1 MVIDPAHVVVTREQ
15 LRTLYRMPHQ
25 LVIDKERPVIDGAT
39 REFILRSP
47 FVLVA
52 TVGGDGTA
60 DVSPR
65 GGPSGFVQVL
75 DETHVA
81 IADLS
86 GNNRLDTL
94 ENIVANGEIGLLFV
108 MPGQGETV
116 RLNGQAV
123 LSTDPAILSGFS
135 AELKPPKV
143 AIVVDVAGT
152 YIHCAKAMQ
161 RSRIWDPASWA
172 ELTDVPDGSDILVAQ
187 QLLGPDVSAAMVRSD
202 LDRDYQEDL
211 VAERA

>member
-1 MVIDPAHVVVTREQ
+1 MVFDPTHIVTNVEQ

-25 LVIDKERPVIDGAT
+25 LVIDKERPVIDDAT
-39 REFILRSP
+39 REFILRAP
-47 FVLVA
+47 FVLVG

-75 DETHVA
+75 DDTHVA

-94 ENIVANGEIGLLFV
+94 ENIVANGQVGLLFV
-108 MPGQGETV
+108 LPGQGETV
-116 RLNGQAV
+116 RLNGHAF
-123 LSTDPAILSGFS
+123 LSTEPAILEGFT
-135 AELKPPKV
+135 AGLKPPKV
-143 AIVVDVAGT
+143 AIVVEVVGT

-161 RSRIWDPASWA
+161 RSRIWDPASWTAYA
-172 ELTDVPDGSDILVAQ
+172 EAPDGAEILVAQ
-187 QLLGPDVSAAMVRSD
+187 QLLPSGVTAQMVRDD
-202 LDRDYQEDL
+202 LDTGYARDL
-211 VAERA
+211 VDERA

>member
-1 MVIDPAHVVVTREQ
+1 MVFDPTHIVADVQQ

-25 LVIDKERPVIDGAT
+25 LVIDKERPLIDDAT
-39 REFILRSP
+39 REFIVRSP

-75 DETHVA
+75 DDTHVA

-94 ENIVANGEIGLLFV
+94 ENIVTNGEVGLLFV
-108 MPGQGETV
+108 MPGHGETV
-116 RLNGQAV
+116 RLNGRAC
-123 LSTDPAILSGFS
+123 LSTEPTILQGFTVG
-135 AELKPPKV
+135 LKPPKV
-143 AIVVDVAGT
+143 AIVVEVTGT

-161 RSRIWDPASWA
+161 RSRIWDPASWDTYA
-172 ELTDVPDGSDILVAQ
+172 DAPDGAEILVAQ
-187 QLLGPDVSAAMVRSD
+187 QVVASGVTAEMVRAD
-202 LDRDYQEDL
+202 LDTGYARDL
-211 VAERA
+211 ANERA